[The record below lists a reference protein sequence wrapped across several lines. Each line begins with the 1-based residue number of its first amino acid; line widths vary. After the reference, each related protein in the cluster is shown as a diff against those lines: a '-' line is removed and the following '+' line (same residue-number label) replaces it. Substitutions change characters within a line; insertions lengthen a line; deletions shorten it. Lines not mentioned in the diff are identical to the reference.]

1 VSTPT
6 TQRRP
11 PRIRT
16 IVWGAILVG
25 IAVFSILAIFAGP
38 LGPTA
43 ALWSVVGF
51 GGLLVIA
58 ALLAVIIR
66 AARRGSRVAQATSTE
81 AVTASGIET
90 FAEPAEP
97 ATAATEPTDK
107 DQPIG

>member
-1 VSTPT
+1 MSTPT
-6 TQRRP
+6 TQRRS

-38 LGPTA
+38 LGPA
-43 ALWSVVGF
+43 AVLWSIVGF

-58 ALLAVIIR
+58 AVLAVIVR
-66 AARRGSRVAQATSTE
+66 AARRGSRVAAATA
-81 AVTASGIET
+81 AVPTAGIET
-90 FAEPAEP
+90 FTEPAE
-97 ATAATEPTDK
+97 AAKPTDK